1 MEKDLMSEHRRR
13 VKDKFLQNGFPEGT
27 NDYEYLEF
35 LLFFAIPR
43 KDTKEIAKLLLKQF
57 GSLSGVF
64 NAPISELQKV
74 EGVGEHAAILIKIIP
89 EIARAYK
96 NDMLDT
102 TSSLN
107 SVEEIGT
114 YLLNRYAYFGKDEVF
129 SILSFDNKGKLLSF
143 NVVEKGDTGSVGVSA
158 RKVIE
163 IMLTTKASSA
173 VIAHNHPGGIA
184 LPSSGDLKVTETLK
198 RVLNDINVQLLDH
211 IIIAGDDF
219 VSLLQSKEFT
229 NIFK

>member
-1 MEKDLMSEHRRR
+1 MSEHRRR
-13 VKDKFLQNGFPEGT
+13 IKDKFLKSGFPEGT
-27 NDYEYLEF
+27 HDYEYLEF
-35 LLFFAIPR
+35 LLFYAIAR
-43 KDTKEIAKLLLKQF
+43 KDTKEIAKLLIEKF

-64 NAPISELQKV
+64 NAPISELQKID
-74 EGVGEHAAILIKIIP
+74 GIGEHAAILVKIVP

-143 NVVEKGDTGSVGVSA
+143 NVVEKGDIGSVGVSV

-163 IMLTTKASSA
+163 ILLTTKATSA
-173 VIAHNHPGGIA
+173 VIAHNHPGGVA
-184 LPSSGDLKVTETLK
+184 LPSSGDIKVTETLK
-198 RVLNDINVQLLDH
+198 RVLSDINVQLLDH
-211 IIIAGDDF
+211 IIIAADDF

>member
-1 MEKDLMSEHRRR
+1 MEKDFIMEHRRR
-13 VKDKFLQNGFPEGT
+13 VKDKFLQSGFPEST

-35 LLFFAIPR
+35 LLFYAISR
-43 KDTKEIAKLLLKQF
+43 RDTKEIAKLLLDNF

-64 NAPISELQKV
+64 NAPISELQKID
-74 EGVGEHAAILIKIIP
+74 GIGEHAAILIKFIP
-89 EIARAYK
+89 QIARAYK
-96 NDMLDT
+96 DDMLDT
-102 TSSLN
+102 SSSLN

-143 NVVEKGDTGSVGVSA
+143 NIVEKGDVGSVGISA

-163 IMLTTKASSA
+163 VLLTTKASSA
-173 VIAHNHPGGIA
+173 VIAHNHPGGVA

-198 RVLNDINVQLLDH
+198 RVLNDINVRLLDH

-219 VSLLQSKEFT
+219 VSLLQSREFT
-229 NIFK
+229 NIFG